1 MFFAGTPPLMEY
13 GGVDLFTTPPTAIT
27 EPLPIVTPLSIVTF
41 VPHFFICDLYYFDI
55 NLSLKYSQPLKK
67 IFKIIVYLYKYLIEA
82 LFC

>member
-1 MFFAGTPPLMEY
+1 VSEAREQNMCEKRGIETLFPNDIFSIHKY
-13 GGVDLFTTPPTAIT
+13 KDVDGW
-27 EPLPIVTPLSIVTF
+27 SVTF
-41 VPHFFICDLYYFDI
+41 VPHFFICDLYHFDI